1 MKKYIILLIS
11 VYLINAQS
19 SSDLF
24 SDLTFR
30 NIGPSVAGGRIHDVE
45 VMPGNPEM
53 LFIASASGGI
63 WKSTNKGT
71 TWKPVFDNEAVST
84 FGDIA
89 ISKSNTNILYV
100 GTGEQQNRQSSS
112 WGNGVY
118 KSTDQ
123 GETWQ
128 SIGLEKTFHI
138 SKVIVHP
145 LIQILFTL
153 ELWVT
158 YGKNL
163 KKEEFIKLLM
173 EEKAGRKFYM

>member
-1 MKKYIILLIS
+1 MKKYTILAIS
-11 VYLINAQS
+11 CFVIYAQNS
-19 SSDLF
+19 TDLF

-45 VMPGNPEM
+45 VMPGNPEI

-63 WKSTNKGT
+63 WKSINKGT
-71 TWKPVFDNEAVST
+71 TWKPVFDNEVIST

-123 GETWQ
+123 GETWS
-128 SIGLEKTFHI
+128 SIGLENTYHI
-138 SKVIVHP
+138 SKVLIHPNNPNIV
-145 LIQILFTL
+145 
-153 ELWVT
+153 
-158 YGKNL
+158 Y
-163 KKEEFIKLLM
+163 
-173 EEKAGRKFYM
+173 AGA